1 MDKTWG
7 QGQLGAIMLLADQDN
22 KKPRCAGN
30 GVYSIKLVAGAGSNL
45 YLLPEQVKMV
55 AGTGSHHNLLFET
68 AA

>member
-1 MDKTWG
+1 MPANRIGDPTDQTGFCFVAAKRKNPSTF
-7 QGQLGAIMLLADQDN
+7 IERLLSD
-22 KKPRCAGN
+22 
-30 GVYSIKLVAGAGSNL
+30 LVAGAGSNL